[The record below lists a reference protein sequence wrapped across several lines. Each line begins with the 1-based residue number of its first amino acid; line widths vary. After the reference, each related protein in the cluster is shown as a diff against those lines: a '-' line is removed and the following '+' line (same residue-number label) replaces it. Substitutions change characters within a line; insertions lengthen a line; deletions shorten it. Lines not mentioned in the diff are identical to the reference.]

1 MGDDPERSIVNVPSR
16 SHDIKNLFI
25 VDGSIWITS
34 GGRIADL
41 PVTSN
46 QGPRLRQPE

>member
-1 MGDDPERSIVNVPSR
+1 MGDDPERSIVNARSR

-25 VDGSIWITS
+25 VDGGIWITS

-46 QGPRLRQPE
+46 QGPRPQQQE